1 MLVRADVD
9 AVYLPLPTGV
19 RKEWVLRAAEAGK
32 HVLVEKPVGVAVQD
46 VHDMLAACERHRV
59 QFMDGVMFMHSRRL
73 AALRQTLD
81 DGESVGRLRRIAS
94 QFSFNADDAFVRE
107 NIRSDSRLEPHG
119 CLGDLGW
126 YPIRFAL
133 WVMKHELPTEV
144 AGRLLAEAG
153 RPGGDKVPFELS
165 AELVFPG
172 GVSAALYCSFRT
184 ENEQWA
190 TVSGTKGLVHVPDF
204 VLPFFG
210 DEVRF
215 EVTNSVFERSGCDFD
230 MRRRTRSVV
239 VPEYSNSHP
248 SAQEANLF
256 RAFSTLVSAGR
267 LDPHW
272 GRVALRTQLVMDAC
286 LRSARAGRALVL
298 SDDAGAGL
306 EYV

>member
-1 MLVRADVD
+1 
-9 AVYLPLPTGV
+9 
-19 RKEWVLRAAEAGK
+19 
-32 HVLVEKPVGVAVQD
+32 
-46 VHDMLAACERHRV
+46 
-59 QFMDGVMFMHSRRL
+59 
-73 AALRQTLD
+73 
-81 DGESVGRLRRIAS
+81 
-94 QFSFNADDAFVRE
+94 
-107 NIRSDSRLEPHG
+107 
-119 CLGDLGW
+119 
-126 YPIRFAL
+126 
-133 WVMKHELPTEV
+133 
-144 AGRLLAEAG
+144 
-153 RPGGDKVPFELS
+153 
-165 AELVFPG
+165 
-172 GVSAALYCSFRT
+172 VSAALYCSFRT